1 MNIAYMPSSGSTPPS
16 AESFNIKII
25 GDLLNPDPTKLKVTF
40 QTSSSEASS
49 PITTESMRRTA
60 KNIAWFGFISSLILI
75 TTALISL
82 IIGVVWL
89 AALAGTAAI
98 GNYGLLFTAGM
109 QLNALDRKSLMIIRE

>member
-1 MNIAYMPSSGSTPPS
+1 MNIAYMPSSGSTPPP
-16 AESFNIKII
+16 ADSFNIKII

-49 PITTESMRRTA
+49 PIATESMRRTA

-98 GNYGLLFTAGM
+98 GTYGLLFTAGM